1 MIAAGLVLAS
11 AAVLRAAAEPHNGGF
26 AERLVEPAAGT
37 KPHVLWLLIDDYG
50 WAELGAHRS
59 PPSPCAPHGHPLA
72 LFAAAALCSAAARCA
87 PMAPALSLCCREVL
101 TPNMDGLIDQGI
113 LFGRH
118 YVCEC
123 SELPVL

>member
-11 AAVLRAAAEPHNGGF
+11 AAALRAAAPHNGGF

-72 LFAAAALCSAAARCA
+72 SPRFRRCSLLRRR
-87 PMAPALSLCCREVL
+87 SLRSH
-101 TPNMDGLIDQGI
+101 Q
-113 LFGRH
+113 R
-118 YVCEC
+118 
-123 SELPVL
+123 